1 MGITMAK
8 TTTKSKP
15 AKPLLHS
22 SLTMQL
28 FGPGM
33 TAMHRA
39 GLGGLA
45 CSLRYIEDQ
54 ANSLADDQLPGG
66 PWGNGNPPWRVESDQ
81 ITLDFGEPELA
92 GEFLKRLFQLSF
104 QIVQGQGAIY
114 LPGQYMQT
122 PSISVLADTPSAITL
137 TFLQHGLTRKLAK
150 TSKTVQ
156 IDAEGDGSKLINA
169 EFKECESYKHQDG
182 WEALVDSSGSL
193 RSKPIEVVG
202 PINPGAVVRHVAFNS
217 TTKIEDPVERMLPLY
232 FAIVG
237 TLALPINRGVGVLII
252 PEVDDLRSFQ
262 VLRPLMSPRNARDCK
277 IAGASDAA
285 LQCQLRLK
293 ASNEMV
299 VSRIPACTALLFRST
314 AWASQQKSRVDA
326 IEVAR
331 GDVKTLRIFEQA
343 IKQLAPRVI
352 TSVAPK
358 DKTNAKK
365 TKVAK
370 KKAAVADSVPQP
382 TEHFWSD
389 SIVRPLVAD
398 NLARGQPWYRGFHD
412 LMTKLDP
419 VSRKPKRLKLSF
431 EKAGLK
437 NMIENVEW
445 NDSGEKAIV
454 LAVHQAIKQRLGQ
467 IAGENKGKQGVMK
480 NRMQGEFDK
489 WRLAFSGSK
498 TPDQF
503 RKSLCDL
510 FGRAGINPVL
520 KEHWTAILPW
530 LSSPT
535 KWQLA
540 RDLSLLALASY
551 TGTGAKELEPPEEVD
566 KLADAS

>member
-1 MGITMAK
+1 
-8 TTTKSKP
+8 
-15 AKPLLHS
+15 
-22 SLTMQL
+22 MQL

-66 PWGNGNPPWRVESDQ
+66 PWEDGKPPWSVESDQ
-81 ITLDFGEPELA
+81 ITLEFGEPGLA
-92 GEFLKRLFQLSF
+92 GEFLKRLFNVSF
-104 QIVQGQGAIY
+104 QILSDKGVIY
-114 LPGQYMQT
+114 LPGQFLQS
-122 PSISVLADTPSAITL
+122 PSMSVLAEAQNAITL
-137 TFLQHGLTRKLAK
+137 TFLQHGQTRSLAK
-150 TSKTVQ
+150 VAVPLQ
-156 IDAEGDGSKLINA
+156 IDAEGDGSKLIQV
-169 EFKECESYKHQDG
+169 EFKRCEYYNHQDA
-182 WEALVDSSGSL
+182 WKSLVDEKNGSIHDKKSKVSGS
-193 RSKPIEVVG
+193 
-202 PINPGAVVRHVAFNS
+202 INPGAVVRHVAFNS

-237 TLALPINRGVGVLII
+237 TLALPVNRGVGVLII
-252 PEVDDLRSFQ
+252 PEVDDLTSFQ

-285 LQCQLRLK
+285 FQCQLRLK
-293 ASNEMV
+293 ASKEMV
-299 VSRIPACTALLFRST
+299 ISRIPACTALLFRST

-326 IEVAR
+326 IEIAK
-331 GDVKTLRIFEQA
+331 GDEKTLRIFEQA

-358 DKTNAKK
+358 DKTRAKK
-365 TKVAK
+365 TKVTK
-370 KKAAVADSVPQP
+370 KKAKVTEGVAPSP
-382 TEHFWSD
+382 EHFWSD

-437 NMIENVEW
+437 TMIENVEW

-467 IAGENKGKQGVMK
+467 IASENKGKQGAMK

-520 KEHWTAILPW
+520 KEHWKAILPW
-530 LSSPT
+530 LSSQT

-551 TGTGAKELEPPEEVD
+551 TGTGAKEIEAPDPSVAEQLPE
-566 KLADAS
+566 AS

>member
-1 MGITMAK
+1 MAK
-8 TTTKSKP
+8 KNAKKP
-15 AKPLLHS
+15 PLPS

-54 ANSLADDQLPGG
+54 AKSLVDDQLPGG
-66 PWGNGNPPWRVESDQ
+66 PWEDSKPPWRVESDQ
-81 ITLDFGEPELA
+81 ITLDFGEPEMA
-92 GEFLKRLFQLSF
+92 GKFLKRLFELSF
-104 QIVQGQGAIY
+104 QIVKGQGAIY
-114 LPGQYMQT
+114 LPGQYMHM
-122 PSISVLADTPSAITL
+122 PSIGVLADTQSAITL

-150 TSKTVQ
+150 TPKTIQ
-156 IDAEGDGSKLINA
+156 IDSEGDGSKLISV
-169 EFKECESYKHQDG
+169 EFKECESYKHQGG
-182 WEALVDSSGSL
+182 WEALVDSSGAL
-193 RSKPIEVVG
+193 KIKQIEVIG

-237 TLALPINRGVGVLII
+237 TLALPVNRGVGVLII
-252 PEVDDLRSFQ
+252 PEVEDLTSFQ

-285 LQCQLRLK
+285 FQCQLRLK
-293 ASNEMV
+293 ALKEMV

-326 IEVAR
+326 IEIAK
-331 GDVKTLRIFEQA
+331 GDEKTLRIFEQA
-343 IKQLAPRVI
+343 IKQFAPLVI

-358 DKTNAKK
+358 EKTQAKK
-365 TKVAK
+365 TKVIK
-370 KKAAVADSVPQP
+370 KKAKVTEGVAPSP
-382 TEHFWSD
+382 EHFWSD

-437 NMIENVEW
+437 YQSQLRTSHFRRVVQ
-445 NDSGEKAIV
+445 SGLWVRWCLRNATMV
-454 LAVHQAIKQRLGQ
+454 A
-467 IAGENKGKQGVMK
+467 
-480 NRMQGEFDK
+480 
-489 WRLAFSGSK
+489 
-498 TPDQF
+498 
-503 RKSLCDL
+503 
-510 FGRAGINPVL
+510 
-520 KEHWTAILPW
+520 
-530 LSSPT
+530 
-535 KWQLA
+535 
-540 RDLSLLALASY
+540 
-551 TGTGAKELEPPEEVD
+551 
-566 KLADAS
+566 

>member
-1 MGITMAK
+1 MAK
-8 TTTKSKP
+8 TKSAKQLKP
-15 AKPLLHS
+15 PLPS
-22 SLTMQL
+22 SLTMRL

-54 ANSLADDQLPGG
+54 ANSFAVDRLPGS
-66 PWGNGNPPWRVESDQ
+66 PWKGGKPPWRVEPDQ
-81 ITLDFGEPELA
+81 ITLEFGEPRLA
-92 GEFLKRLFQLSF
+92 GEFLKRLFNISF
-104 QIVQGQGAIY
+104 QILGDKGVIY
-114 LPGQYMQT
+114 LPGQFVQS
-122 PSISVLADTPSAITL
+122 PSMSVLAEAQNAITL
-137 TFLQHGLTRKLAK
+137 TFLQHGQTRALAK
-150 TSKTVQ
+150 VSVALQ
-156 IDAEGDGSKLINA
+156 IDAEGDGSKLIEV
-169 EFKECESYKHQDG
+169 EFKRCEYYNHQDG
-182 WEALVDSSGSL
+182 WKSMVDEKNGSIHDKKSKVSGS
-193 RSKPIEVVG
+193 
-202 PINPGAVVRHVAFNS
+202 INPGAVVRHNAFS
-217 TTKIEDPVERMLPLY
+217 SSTKIEDPVERMLPLY

-237 TLALPINRGVGVLII
+237 TLALPVNRGVGVLII
-252 PEVDDLRSFQ
+252 PEVEDLTSFQ

-285 LQCQLRLK
+285 FQCQLRLK
-293 ASNEMV
+293 ASKELV

-326 IEVAR
+326 IEIAK
-331 GDVKTLRIFEQA
+331 GDEKTLRIYEQA

-358 DKTNAKK
+358 DKNHAKK
-365 TKVAK
+365 TKVTK
-370 KKAAVADSVPQP
+370 KKGKVTEVLVTAP
-382 TEHFWSD
+382 EHFWSD

-419 VSRKPKRLKLSF
+419 ISRKPKRLKLSF

-437 NMIENVEW
+437 TMIENVEW

-467 IAGENKGKQGVMK
+467 IASENKGKQGAMK

-498 TPDQF
+498 SPDQF

-520 KEHWTAILPW
+520 KEHWKAILPW
-530 LSSPT
+530 LCSQT

-551 TGTGAKELEPPEEVD
+551 TGTGAKEIESPDPSDAE